1 MEEVYAE
8 YTPVPE
14 WHDNFL
20 TENLDDG
27 FDLFCVNWKT
37 SPRILGLGGADSN
50 VWLREVVEDCDFD
63 DLFIQINPIAA
74 KARGLEDGDKVV
86 VESQFGGTAEGTI
99 KVTGLVREDCLGF
112 PAQGGHL
119 SPYMNP
125 ASRRGTTY
133 NQLLTAEDGEYF
145 TVSGSISIST
155 RVKIRKAE

>member
-1 MEEVYAE
+1 MYDQRDLMVGRHLKANCEKWGVEQPGWEGRMEEVYAE

-74 KARGLEDGDKVV
+74 RRAVWKMATKWWWNRSSAARPRV
-86 VESQFGGTAEGTI
+86 
-99 KVTGLVREDCLGF
+99 
-112 PAQGGHL
+112 P
-119 SPYMNP
+119 
-125 ASRRGTTY
+125 SR
-133 NQLLTAEDGEYF
+133 
-145 TVSGSISIST
+145 
-155 RVKIRKAE
+155 